1 MQNCFLKTLSLQNL
15 KELLHNTKMETQ
27 ALLNKQNDKTVFKI
41 VLAVSAL
48 ICVVVVVL
56 NQKLIPV
63 PDTFP
68 AFIYKLPML
77 NAFINGSC
85 SVLLIA
91 SLWAIKKRNIQLH
104 KKLNLTAFLLSSLFL
119 ISYVTAHYFIPD
131 TKFGDV
137 NHNEVL
143 EQTELAAVSGIR
155 PIYLVILLSH
165 IFLAVIVLP
174 MILLSFYYALKDDRV
189 KHKKITRFS
198 YPIWLYVT
206 ITGVVVYTMIAPYY
220 NY

>member
-1 MQNCFLKTLSLQNL
+1 MSTQTVLS
-15 KELLHNTKMETQ
+15 
-27 ALLNKQNDKTVFKI
+27 KQNDKTVFKI
-41 VLAVSAL
+41 VLAVSLL
-48 ICVVVVVL
+48 ICIVVVVL

-68 AFIYKLPML
+68 AFIYKLPLL
-77 NAFINGSC
+77 NAFLNGSC

-91 SLWAIKKRNIQLH
+91 SLWAIKKRNIKLH

-137 NHNEVL
+137 DHNGIL
-143 EQTELAAVSGIR
+143 EDFELAAVSGIR
-155 PIYLVILLSH
+155 PIYLGILLSH

-206 ITGVVVYTMIAPYY
+206 ITGVVVYAMISPYY

>member
-1 MQNCFLKTLSLQNL
+1 MAT
-15 KELLHNTKMETQ
+15 KELLS
-27 ALLNKQNDKTVFKI
+27 KQNDKTVFKI
-41 VLAVSAL
+41 VLIVSAL

-63 PDTFP
+63 PNSFP
-68 AFIYKLPML
+68 DFIYKLPKL
-77 NAFINGSC
+77 NAFLNGSC
-85 SVLLIA
+85 SLLLIA
-91 SLWAIKKRNIQLH
+91 SLWAIKKRNFELH

-131 TKFGDV
+131 TMFGDI
-137 NHNEVL
+137 NHNHVL
-143 EQTELAAVSGIR
+143 EADELQSVSGLR
-155 PIYLVILLSH
+155 GIYLVILLSH

-174 MILLSFYYALKDDRV
+174 LILLSFYYALKDDRV

-206 ITGVVVYTMIAPYY
+206 VTGVVVYSMISHYY
-220 NY
+220 SY

>member
-1 MQNCFLKTLSLQNL
+1 MDTQSVLS
-15 KELLHNTKMETQ
+15 
-27 ALLNKQNDKTVFKI
+27 KQNDKTVFKI

-77 NAFINGSC
+77 NAFLNGSC
-85 SVLLIA
+85 SLLLMA
-91 SLWAIKKRNIQLH
+91 SLWAIKKRNIELH

-143 EQTELAAVSGIR
+143 EQTELALVSGIR

-206 ITGVVVYTMIAPYY
+206 ITGVVVYAMISPYY

>member
-1 MQNCFLKTLSLQNL
+1 
-15 KELLHNTKMETQ
+15 METQ
-27 ALLNKQNDKTVFKI
+27 ELFNKQNDKTVFKI
-41 VLAVSAL
+41 VLGISIL
-48 ICVVVVVL
+48 ICIVVVVL

-63 PDTFP
+63 PDKFP
-68 AFIYKLPML
+68 DFIFKLPLL
-77 NAFINGSC
+77 NAILNGSC
-85 SVLLIA
+85 SLLLIA
-91 SLWAIKKRNIQLH
+91 SLWAIKKRNIFLH

-131 TKFGDV
+131 TKFGDS

-143 EQTELAAVSGIR
+143 ESSELLSVSGIR
-155 PIYLVILLSH
+155 PIYLTILLSH

-198 YPIWLYVT
+198 YPLWLYVT
-206 ITGVVVYTMIAPYY
+206 VTGVIVYAMISPYY

>member
-1 MQNCFLKTLSLQNL
+1 
-15 KELLHNTKMETQ
+15 METQ
-27 ALLNKQNDKTVFKI
+27 TLLSKQNDKTVFKI

-68 AFIYKLPML
+68 SFIYKLPML
-77 NAFINGSC
+77 NAFLNGSC
-85 SVLLIA
+85 SVLLMA
-91 SLWAIKKRNIQLH
+91 SLWAIKKRNIELH

-131 TKFGDV
+131 TKFGDI

-143 EQTELAAVSGIR
+143 EQTELALVSGIR

-206 ITGVVVYTMIAPYY
+206 ITGVVVYAMISPYY

>member
-1 MQNCFLKTLSLQNL
+1 MS
-15 KELLHNTKMETQ
+15 TQ
-27 ALLNKQNDKTVFKI
+27 TVLNKQNDKTVFKI
-41 VLAVSAL
+41 VLGVSAL

-68 AFIYKLPML
+68 AFIYKLPLL
-77 NAFINGSC
+77 NAFLNGSC

-91 SLWAIKKRNIQLH
+91 SLWAIKKRNIELH

-137 NHNEVL
+137 DHNGILDEM
-143 EQTELAAVSGIR
+143 ELAAVSGIR
-155 PIYLVILLSH
+155 PVYLVILLSH
-165 IFLAVIVLP
+165 ILLAVIVLP
-174 MILLSFYYALKDDRV
+174 MILLSFYFALKDDRV

-206 ITGVVVYTMIAPYY
+206 LTGVVVYALISPYY

>member
-1 MQNCFLKTLSLQNL
+1 MSTQTVLS
-15 KELLHNTKMETQ
+15 
-27 ALLNKQNDKTVFKI
+27 KQNDKTVFKI

-68 AFIYKLPML
+68 DFIYKLPLL
-77 NAFINGSC
+77 NAFLNGSC
-85 SVLLIA
+85 SILLIA
-91 SLWAIKKRNIQLH
+91 SLWAIKKRNIELH

-137 NHNEVL
+137 DHNGIL
-143 EQTELAAVSGIR
+143 EEIELTAVSGIR

-206 ITGVVVYTMIAPYY
+206 ITGVVVYALISPYY

>member
-1 MQNCFLKTLSLQNL
+1 MSTQTVLS
-15 KELLHNTKMETQ
+15 
-27 ALLNKQNDKTVFKI
+27 KQNDKTVFKI

-68 AFIYKLPML
+68 DFIYKLPLL
-77 NAFINGSC
+77 NAFLNGSC
-85 SVLLIA
+85 SILLIA
-91 SLWAIKKRNIQLH
+91 SLWAIKKRNIELH

-137 NHNEVL
+137 DHNGIL
-143 EQTELAAVSGIR
+143 EDIELTAVSGIR

-206 ITGVVVYTMIAPYY
+206 ITGVVVYALISPYY

>member
-1 MQNCFLKTLSLQNL
+1 MDTQSVLS
-15 KELLHNTKMETQ
+15 
-27 ALLNKQNDKTVFKI
+27 KQNDKTVFKI

-77 NAFINGSC
+77 NAFLNGSC
-85 SVLLIA
+85 SLLLMA
-91 SLWAIKKRNIQLH
+91 SLWAIKKRNIELH

-143 EQTELAAVSGIR
+143 EQTELALVSGIR

-198 YPIWLYVT
+198 YPIWLCVT
-206 ITGVVVYTMIAPYY
+206 ITGVVVYAMISPYY

>member
-1 MQNCFLKTLSLQNL
+1 
-15 KELLHNTKMETQ
+15 METQ
-27 ALLNKQNDKTVFKI
+27 ALLSKQNDKTVFKI

-91 SLWAIKKRNIQLH
+91 SLWAIKMRNIELH

-206 ITGVVVYTMIAPYY
+206 ITGVVVYSMIAPYY

>member
-1 MQNCFLKTLSLQNL
+1 MTT
-15 KELLHNTKMETQ
+15 KE
-27 ALLNKQNDKTVFKI
+27 LLNKQNDKTVFKI
-41 VLAVSAL
+41 VLTVSAL

-63 PDTFP
+63 PNSFP
-68 AFIYKLPML
+68 DFIYKLPKL
-77 NAFINGSC
+77 NAFLNGSC

-91 SLWAIKKRNIQLH
+91 SLWAIKKRNFELH

-131 TKFGDV
+131 TMFGDI
-137 NHNEVL
+137 NHNHVL
-143 EQTELAAVSGIR
+143 EENERQTVSGIR
-155 PIYLVILLSH
+155 GIYLVILLSH

-174 MILLSFYYALKDDRV
+174 LILLSFYYALKDDRV
-189 KHKKITRFS
+189 KHKRITRFS

-206 ITGVVVYTMIAPYY
+206 VTGVVVYMMIAPYY
-220 NY
+220 TY

>member
-1 MQNCFLKTLSLQNL
+1 MSTQTVLS
-15 KELLHNTKMETQ
+15 
-27 ALLNKQNDKTVFKI
+27 KQNDKTVFKI

-68 AFIYKLPML
+68 SFIYKLPLL
-77 NAFINGSC
+77 NAFLNGSC
-85 SVLLIA
+85 SILLIA
-91 SLWAIKKRNIQLH
+91 SLWAIKKRNIELH

-137 NHNEVL
+137 DHNGIL
-143 EQTELAAVSGIR
+143 EEIELTTVSGIR

-206 ITGVVVYTMIAPYY
+206 LTGVVVYALISPYY

>member
-1 MQNCFLKTLSLQNL
+1 M
-15 KELLHNTKMETQ
+15 
-27 ALLNKQNDKTVFKI
+27 
-41 VLAVSAL
+41 
-48 ICVVVVVL
+48 
-56 NQKLIPV
+56 
-63 PDTFP
+63 
-68 AFIYKLPML
+68 
-77 NAFINGSC
+77 
-85 SVLLIA
+85 
-91 SLWAIKKRNIQLH
+91 
-104 KKLNLTAFLLSSLFL
+104 LSSLFL

-131 TKFGDV
+131 TKFGDD

-143 EQTELAAVSGIR
+143 EQTELVLVAGIR

-206 ITGVVVYTMIAPYY
+206 ITGVVVYAMISPYY

>member
-1 MQNCFLKTLSLQNL
+1 MSTQTVLS
-15 KELLHNTKMETQ
+15 
-27 ALLNKQNDKTVFKI
+27 KQNDKTVFKI
-41 VLAVSAL
+41 VLGVSAL

-68 AFIYKLPML
+68 AFIYKLPLL
-77 NAFINGSC
+77 NAFLNGSC

-91 SLWAIKKRNIQLH
+91 SLWAIKKRNIELH
-104 KKLNLTAFLLSSLFL
+104 KKLNLTAFLLSSMFL

-137 NHNEVL
+137 DHSGILDEM
-143 EQTELAAVSGIR
+143 ELAAVSGIR
-155 PIYLVILLSH
+155 PVYLIILLSH
-165 IFLAVIVLP
+165 ILLAVIVLP
-174 MILLSFYYALKDDRV
+174 MILLSFYFALKDDRV

-206 ITGVVVYTMIAPYY
+206 LTGVVVYALISPYY

>member
-1 MQNCFLKTLSLQNL
+1 MSTQTVLS
-15 KELLHNTKMETQ
+15 
-27 ALLNKQNDKTVFKI
+27 KQNDKTVFKI
-41 VLAVSAL
+41 VLAVSLL
-48 ICVVVVVL
+48 ICIVVVVL

-68 AFIYKLPML
+68 AFIYKLPLL
-77 NAFINGSC
+77 NAFLNGSC

-91 SLWAIKKRNIQLH
+91 SLWAIKKRNIELH

-137 NHNEVL
+137 DHNGIL
-143 EQTELAAVSGIR
+143 EEFELAAVSGIR

-174 MILLSFYYALKDDRV
+174 MILLSFYYALKDNRV

-206 ITGVVVYTMIAPYY
+206 LTGVVVYALISPYY

>member
-1 MQNCFLKTLSLQNL
+1 MD
-15 KELLHNTKMETQ
+15 TQ
-27 ALLNKQNDKTVFKI
+27 AVLNKQNDKTVFKI
-41 VLAVSAL
+41 VLGVSAL

-68 AFIYKLPML
+68 SFIYKLPML
-77 NAFINGSC
+77 NAFLNGSC
-85 SVLLIA
+85 SVLLMA
-91 SLWAIKKRNIQLH
+91 SLWAIKKRNIELH

-143 EQTELAAVSGIR
+143 EQAELAAVSGIR

-206 ITGVVVYTMIAPYY
+206 ITGVVVYALISPYY

>member
-1 MQNCFLKTLSLQNL
+1 MG
-15 KELLHNTKMETQ
+15 TQ
-27 ALLNKQNDKTVFKI
+27 TLLNKQNDKTVFKI
-41 VLAVSAL
+41 VLGVSAL

-77 NAFINGSC
+77 NAFLNGSC

-91 SLWAIKKRNIQLH
+91 SLWAIKKRNIDLH

-131 TKFGDV
+131 TKFGDI

-143 EQTELAAVSGIR
+143 EHAELALVSGIR

-206 ITGVVVYTMIAPYY
+206 ITGVVVYAMISPYY

>member
-1 MQNCFLKTLSLQNL
+1 MDTQSLLS
-15 KELLHNTKMETQ
+15 
-27 ALLNKQNDKTVFKI
+27 KQNDKTVFKI

-77 NAFINGSC
+77 NAFLNGSC
-85 SVLLIA
+85 SLLLMA
-91 SLWAIKKRNIQLH
+91 SLWAIKKRNIELH

-143 EQTELAAVSGIR
+143 EQTELALVSGIR

-206 ITGVVVYTMIAPYY
+206 ITGVVVYAMISPYY

>member
-1 MQNCFLKTLSLQNL
+1 MDTQKLLS
-15 KELLHNTKMETQ
+15 
-27 ALLNKQNDKTVFKI
+27 KQNDKTVFKI

-48 ICVVVVVL
+48 ICIVVVVL

-63 PDTFP
+63 PDSFP
-68 AFIYKLPML
+68 SFIYKLPML
-77 NAFINGSC
+77 NAILNGSC

-143 EQTELAAVSGIR
+143 EHSELASVSGIR

-206 ITGVVVYTMIAPYY
+206 VTGVVVYSMIAPYY

>member
-1 MQNCFLKTLSLQNL
+1 MQ
-15 KELLHNTKMETQ
+15 TQ
-27 ALLNKQNDKTVFKI
+27 QLLNKQNDKTVFKI
-41 VLAVSAL
+41 TLAVSAL
-48 ICVVVVVL
+48 ICVVVIVL

-63 PDTFP
+63 PETFP
-68 AFIYKLPML
+68 AVIYKLPML
-77 NAFINGSC
+77 NAFLNGSC
-85 SVLLIA
+85 SILLLA
-91 SLWAIKKRNIQLH
+91 SLWAIKKRNFELH
-104 KKLNLTAFLLSSLFL
+104 KKLNLTAFFVSSLFL

-131 TKFGDV
+131 TKFGDI
-137 NHNEVL
+137 NHSEIL
-143 EQTELAAVSGIR
+143 EQTELASVSGIR
-155 PIYLVILLSH
+155 PIYLIILLSH

-206 ITGVVVYTMIAPYY
+206 ITGVLVYWMIAPYY